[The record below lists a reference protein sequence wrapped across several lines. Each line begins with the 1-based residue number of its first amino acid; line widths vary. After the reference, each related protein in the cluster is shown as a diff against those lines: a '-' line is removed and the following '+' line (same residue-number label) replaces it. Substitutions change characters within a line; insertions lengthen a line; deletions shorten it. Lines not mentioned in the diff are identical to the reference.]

1 MTTSTIKPE
10 IKTGMEEILSKVS
23 NWEAPDVEKLL
34 NQMGSLLARKK
45 APHLSEKETALLL
58 KINEPFPPSVRARY
72 AELHAKLQAEN
83 ISTAEHDELLK
94 LVDIMEAGNVEW
106 LQALIELARLRG
118 LSLRDLMKQ
127 LGIKQH
133 LNA

>member
-1 MTTSTIKPE
+1 MDTSIVKPE
-10 IKTGMEEILSKVS
+10 IKSGIEEILNKVS
-23 NWEAPDVEKLL
+23 KWEAPDVERLL

-45 APHLSEKETALLL
+45 TQHLSEKETALLL
-58 KINEPFPPSVRARY
+58 KINEPFPPTVRERY
-72 AELHAKLQAEN
+72 AELHDKLQVEN
-83 ISTAEHDELLK
+83 ISAVEHEELLK
-94 LVDIMEAGNVEW
+94 LVDIMEARNAEW

-118 LSLRDLMKQ
+118 LPLRDLMKQ